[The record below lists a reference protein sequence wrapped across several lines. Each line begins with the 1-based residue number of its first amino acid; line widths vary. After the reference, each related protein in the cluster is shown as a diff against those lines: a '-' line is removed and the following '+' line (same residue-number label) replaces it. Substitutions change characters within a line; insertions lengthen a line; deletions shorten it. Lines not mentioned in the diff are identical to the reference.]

1 MGIKLSYIA
10 LAICFLILFNSCGKK
25 FCATTTFNFKG
36 STKAY
41 PDKDSI
47 HINDTIWI
55 ELSTPT
61 KLKDL
66 TTGQMV
72 DYSGA
77 ANLGTAINFIRLN
90 GGTISNPGSTPA
102 ANDFNLVIKEGSPV
116 NNSHLDFVREF
127 LFIEENN
134 LYKFKVG
141 VIPKKLGLYAF
152 GLSNAANVYRNSD
165 QCTKASFEMP
175 FENTNQ
181 HLYLLEQSR
190 PGYVVDGLEATNG
203 YYFKVY

>member
-1 MGIKLSYIA
+1 MGIKLSYFA
-10 LAICFLILFNSCGKK
+10 LAICFLIIFNGCGKK
-25 FCATTTFNFKG
+25 FCASTTYNFKD
-36 STKAY
+36 SVKAY

-55 ELSTPT
+55 ELNIPT

-66 TTGQMV
+66 TTGEMI

-77 ANLGTAINFIRLN
+77 GNLGTAINFVRLN
-90 GGTISNPGSTPA
+90 GGTISKPGSTPA
-102 ANDFNLVIKEGSPV
+102 ANDFNLIIKEGSLV
-116 NNSHLDFVREF
+116 NNPQPDFVREF

-141 VIPKKLGLYAF
+141 VIPKKLGLYGL

-165 QCTKASFEMP
+165 KCTKASFEMP
-175 FENTNQ
+175 FKNTNQ

>member
-1 MGIKLSYIA
+1 MGIKLSYFV
-10 LAICFLILFNSCGKK
+10 LAICYTILLNGCGKK
-25 FCATTTFNFKG
+25 FCANTTFNFKG
-36 STKAY
+36 SVKAY

-55 ELSTPT
+55 ELNTPT

-66 TTGQMV
+66 TTGQMI

-77 ANLGTAINFIRLN
+77 GNFGAAINFAKFN
-90 GGTISNPGSTPA
+90 GGTISNPGATSA
-102 ANDFNLVIKEGSPV
+102 ANDFIIIIKKASQV
-116 NNSHLDFVREF
+116 NNPNLDFVREF

-134 LYKFKVG
+134 LYKFKIG
-141 VIPKKLGLYAF
+141 IIPKKQGLY
-152 GLSNAANVYRNSD
+152 GLGVSNAANVYRNSD
-165 QCTKASFEMP
+165 KCTKASFEMP

-181 HLYLLEQSR
+181 HLYLLEQSI
-190 PGYVVDGLEATNG
+190 PGYVADGLQATNG

>member
-1 MGIKLSYIA
+1 MGIKLSYFA
-10 LAICFLILFNSCGKK
+10 LAICSTILLNGCGKK
-25 FCATTTFNFKG
+25 FCANTTFNFRG
-36 STKAY
+36 SVKAY

-55 ELSTPT
+55 ELNTPT

-66 TTGQMV
+66 TTGQMI

-77 ANLGTAINFIRLN
+77 GNLGTAVTFYRLN
-90 GGTISNPGSTPA
+90 GGTISDPGVIPA
-102 ANDFNLVIKEGSPV
+102 ANDFNIVIKEGSLV
-116 NNSHLDFVREF
+116 NNPQLERVREF

-134 LYKFKVG
+134 LYKFKIG
-141 VIPKKLGLYAF
+141 VLPKKRGLYSL
-152 GLSNAANVYRNSD
+152 GVSNAANVYRNSD
-165 QCTKASFEMP
+165 ECTKASFEMP

-181 HLYLLEQSR
+181 HLYLLEQSI
-190 PGYVVDGLEATNG
+190 PGQVVDGLQATNG